1 MTKYSRQDKPT
12 ARLTALPTLA
22 RKMSKAVDQRKGIR
36 LSYAELDL
44 LIIID
49 VIKLVQTEAAIYQ
62 KENALCRANNGQN
75 IFTTG
80 ADTGSTGTEKK
91 MEHSAPRFLRSSG
104 TTAGGDASAHL
115 ALAQMMLTKRK

>member
-1 MTKYSRQDKPT
+1 MTKYSRQDQPP

-22 RKMSKAVDQRKGIR
+22 RKMSKAVDQRKGMR

-80 ADTGSTGTEKK
+80 ADTG
-91 MEHSAPRFLRSSG
+91 
-104 TTAGGDASAHL
+104 
-115 ALAQMMLTKRK
+115 